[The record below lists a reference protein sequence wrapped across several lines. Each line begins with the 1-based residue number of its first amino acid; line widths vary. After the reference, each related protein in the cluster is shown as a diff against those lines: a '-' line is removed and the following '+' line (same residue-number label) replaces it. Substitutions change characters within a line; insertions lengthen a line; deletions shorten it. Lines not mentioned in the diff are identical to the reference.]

1 MSDALRQVLRPPP
14 DRAELPAFAGGWAGG
29 EPFLAYAGDDA
40 AVNWSDDLEALHEES
55 TRGHFIDVWTR
66 RSALEAIAPSI
77 RPGAVVA
84 DIGCSTG
91 YLLEDLRARQPAAVL
106 IGADLVAAGLRK
118 AHQNVPEAALV
129 LADATPSAARER
141 LRRCA
146 SVDNVLEHVPDDEA
160 SLAEMRRI
168 LRPRAVAAIVV
179 PAAPT
184 LFDYRPHARPR
195 APLARGELARKAR
208 AAGSTW
214 SATRTWA
221 GRSPAFW
228 AKKKLDRRR
237 HPNPSPQELE
247 RLVTGD
253 ITSTERPHIGRAATS
268 LERVALSAACA
279 LRSGSATSWSSAALS
294 RRRRAG
300 GRSDCRQSRPSRSA
314 SATTS

>member
-40 AVNWSDDLEALHEES
+40 AVDWSDDLEALHEES

-129 LADATPSAARER
+129 LADATR
-141 LRRCA
+141 LPLENA
-146 SVDNVLEHVPDDEA
+146 SVDALASINVLEHVPDDEA

-168 LRPRAVAAIVV
+168 LRPGALAAIVV

-184 LFDYRPHARPR
+184 LYDYYDRMLGHERR
-195 APLARGELARKAR
+195 YARGELARKAR
-208 AAGSTW
+208 AAGFDVVSDAHLGWTLY
-214 SATRTWA
+214 
-221 GRSPAFW
+221 PAFW
-228 AKKKLDRRR
+228 AKKNSTPPPSQPFAAGARAAGHRR
-237 HPNPSPQELE
+237 HHEHRALPHRTRRHVARARRPE
-247 RLVTGD
+247 RRPARSVRDPRPRGPPTPCLVVA
-253 ITSTERPHIGRAATS
+253 SKWPKRLPAAH
-268 LERVALSAACA
+268 A
-279 LRSGSATSWSSAALS
+279 
-294 RRRRAG
+294 RAG
-300 GRSDCRQSRPSRSA
+300 ARA
-314 SATTS
+314 